1 MAITS
6 KGDRRKGIERESDQ
20 RQGEI
25 EKVKIAQEG
34 GKDQEVIVRHEA
46 VPPKEASS
54 VWSWHEEFT
63 AAWCE
68 TFITE
73 EKKSRKMTRE
83 GERNG

>member
-1 MAITS
+1 MAVTRQ
-6 KGDRRKGIERESDQ
+6 GDKSIRRQGGRRKGD
-20 RQGEI
+20 I
-25 EKVKIAQEG
+25 EKVKIGEEG